1 MLICPTS
8 IHAYKLENKSK
19 NNMKTLPPHSR
30 SWARV
35 PLLKLCWKGVLVPL
49 SCCNKNTMDSGGSYT
64 TETYFSQFWRLQV
77 QDQGLPDSVLLSGE
91 DPHLLF
97 MDTCL
102 LAGPH
107 TEEGARRLSGVS
119 AVKVRILRE
128 GSILVT

>member
-1 MLICPTS
+1 
-8 IHAYKLENKSK
+8 
-19 NNMKTLPPHSR
+19 MKTLPPHSR

-91 DPHLLF
+91 DPHLLVHGY
-97 MDTCL
+97 L
-102 LAGPH
+102 SSGWASYRGRS
-107 TEEGARRLSGVS
+107 EETLWVVCCKGTNPA
-119 AVKVRILRE
+119 
-128 GSILVT
+128 